1 MNIALRNKSSIDIS
15 PTRSHCV
22 SRLAS
27 RVSTPSEPRTSRN
40 RKGGMRSHP
49 SALNTTLHGK
59 DHGAWRSSQQRGGV
73 GEPYIP
79 RRWAILL
86 DFDYTSTENHSGGFT
101 YDATWPMSKD
111 NQEAFKRVVADWLS
125 SGHHVA
131 VITRG
136 IATKLSI
143 YFTTILNMLHVM
155 NDHRNGFLSI
165 YAPDEST
172 FNTDHDAAWWASQ
185 KVAFVS
191 SMLDASRMSPNDALF
206 IDDTKKNV
214 KAMKRAFPSMIC
226 LHATAGEYAQSFS
239 MIQDA
244 IA

>member
-1 MNIALRNKSSIDIS
+1 
-15 PTRSHCV
+15 
-22 SRLAS
+22 
-27 RVSTPSEPRTSRN
+27 
-40 RKGGMRSHP
+40 MRSHP

-172 FNTDHDAAWWASQ
+172 FNTDHDATWWAAQ

>member
-49 SALNTTLHGK
+49 SALEHHAPWQGPWSV
-59 DHGAWRSSQQRGGV
+59 APSQRGGV

-79 RRWAILL
+79 PRWAILL

-101 YDATWPMSKD
+101 YDETWPMSKD
-111 NQEAFKRVVADWLS
+111 NQEAFKRVVVDWLS